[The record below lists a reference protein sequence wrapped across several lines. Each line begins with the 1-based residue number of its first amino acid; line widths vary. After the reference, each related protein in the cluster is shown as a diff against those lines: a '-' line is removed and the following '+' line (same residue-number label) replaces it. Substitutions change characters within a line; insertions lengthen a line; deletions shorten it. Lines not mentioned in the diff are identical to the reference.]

1 MCVYINFSLSD
12 FRNTT
17 SNASVSSSGC
27 SVTIPLFYVVRPR
40 SISCSLA
47 ASSSLNVSCRVTSQ
61 FAVWSSNYLSWS
73 TKVCKNI
80 MIYQTKHRKL
90 AKFQKF
96 DQQKSNPRLANVF
109 YNYDYFQSNVKV
121 FTAQS
126 TWSSGSFTSS
136 SSCCGCS
143 RTSSSTSN
151 KTRTQRSA
159 VPQKQP
165 M

>member
-1 MCVYINFSLSD
+1 MFSLFD

-61 FAVWSSNYLSWS
+61 FAVWSSNYLSRS

-80 MIYQTKHRKL
+80 MIYQIRNRKL
-90 AKFQKF
+90 AKL
-96 DQQKSNPRLANVF
+96 KSNPRLANVF
-109 YNYDYFQSNVKV
+109 CNYDYFQSNVKV